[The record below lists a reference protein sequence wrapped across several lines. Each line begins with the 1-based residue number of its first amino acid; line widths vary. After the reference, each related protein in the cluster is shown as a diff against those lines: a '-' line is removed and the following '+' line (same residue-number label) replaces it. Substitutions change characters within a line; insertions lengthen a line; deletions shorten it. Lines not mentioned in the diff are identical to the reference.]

1 MGAAGAGALCGR
13 ARRGPEATP
22 GRGGRPR
29 GCRSFGRLGIRA
41 RSCGGPPQGACL
53 MGSGSRVAPWDSR
66 RGRALDCARGAAPA
80 GRLARRR
87 AGGGRGAGWRVR
99 VAAVACCE
107 AGGIV
112 AHLQTFHDVVKRTQT
127 TGMPPPPPRSLCPS
141 CQCACAG
148 LCAWACVCARACVG
162 STYS

>member
-1 MGAAGAGALCGR
+1 MRWKGLASIESMGAAGAGALCGR

-29 GCRSFGRLGIRA
+29 GCRSFGRLGIGA

-107 AGGIV
+107 AS
-112 AHLQTFHDVVKRTQT
+112 DSVVHSAAPGAAT
-127 TGMPPPPPRSLCPS
+127 PRPRDATL
-141 CQCACAG
+141 ACH
-148 LCAWACVCARACVG
+148 
-162 STYS
+162 